1 MTLKRRFNIE
11 NLPCEKRDLEWFVWA
26 DPCSGSSKAG
36 SEDEADWVV
45 WCSMGFIIREDEETF
60 MVCHSTNTVS
70 DREWTKIPK
79 AMLIKRIKIAK
90 MSD

>member
-45 WCSMGFIIREDEETF
+45 WCSMVFIILSRCPD
-60 MVCHSTNTVS
+60 
-70 DREWTKIPK
+70 
-79 AMLIKRIKIAK
+79 
-90 MSD
+90 MSLCAPNVIVGN